1 MPLAAHP
8 TLPLLLPALLL
19 AACASAPAPAPA
31 PPVPTAAASTA
42 APAPSPRPGKSLD
55 WPGQYSGQLP
65 CADCEG
71 ITTTLELQAD
81 LSYTLQTRYLG
92 KGEGQVF
99 KQRGRF
105 EWLADGSTIRLLN
118 PQGGPDRYRVAEGR
132 VTQLD
137 LSGQPITGALAERY
151 VLSKQAS
158 PAPDPQLIAGG
169 REWRLV
175 ELMGQPVAAGAG
187 GRRPSLVVSAEGR
200 SVSGFAGCNSYGG
213 ALTLGEPQRLRFGPL
228 AATLRACAEGMALEQ
243 QFLQVLSQADGYH
256 AEAGRLQ
263 LLRARMAPLA
273 RFELAQP

>member
-1 MPLAAHP
+1 MPFTPHL

-19 AACASAPAPAPA
+19 AACASSGTPEAPA
-31 PPVPTAAASTA
+31 VTAAASAST
-42 APAPSPRPGKSLD
+42 PAIPARPAKSLD
-55 WPGQYSGQLP
+55 WPGHYAGQLP

-71 ITTTLELQAD
+71 IATTLELQAD

-118 PQGGPDRYRVAEGR
+118 PQGGLDRYRVAEGR

-137 LSGQPITGALAERY
+137 LSGQPITGALAQHY

-213 ALTLGEPQRLRFGPL
+213 SLTLGEPQRLRFGPL

-243 QFLQVLSQADGYH
+243 QFLQVLSQADSYH